1 MQWYYPLVDMKKF
14 YLILSTTLFIFYGTT
29 VAQENLSPTSRPD
42 SHAPI
47 GVMGDHLHKKGEFM
61 LSYRYMNMKMEDN
74 RDGTDDLSPETI
86 VTTVPNRFFGN
97 PMQPPTLRV
106 VPTDMTM
113 SMHMFGLMYAPAD
126 WITLMA
132 MTMVVNQEM
141 SHITFQGG
149 MGTNQLGT
157 FVTKA
162 SGLGDTRLSALIK
175 LIAKGEHRLHINAG
189 ISFPTGSI
197 TEEDDILTPM
207 DMRPTVRI
215 PYPMQL
221 GSGTFDLLPG
231 ITYYS
236 HSGDVGWG
244 GQLMGN
250 IRLGEND
257 EQYSLGNIIQIT
269 AWGSYMWAPWI
280 STAVRLTGFNQGTI
294 EGIDPAIM
302 LPVQTADPDFQG
314 GHRLDGS
321 LSVNMIGQ
329 KGFIRNH
336 RLALEYGVPFL
347 QDLNG
352 PQMKLKSSLSIGWQY
367 AF

>member
-1 MQWYYPLVDMKKF
+1 MKKL
-14 YLILSTTLFIFYGTT
+14 YIILSAIVGVCYGPAFAQDNPGPTT
-29 VAQENLSPTSRPD
+29 RPD

-74 RDGTDDLSPETI
+74 RDATDDLTPETI

-106 VPTDMTM
+106 VPTEMTM
-113 SMHMFGLMYAPAD
+113 HMHMFGLMYAPAN

-132 MTMVVNQEM
+132 MTMIVNQEM

-157 FVTKA
+157 FVTEA
-162 SGLGDTRLSALIK
+162 SGLGDTRLTALIK
-175 LIAKGEHRLHINAG
+175 LLSNGNHRLHLNAG

-207 DMRPTVRI
+207 DMRPMVRI

-236 HSGDVGWG
+236 HSGNIGWG

-250 IRLGEND
+250 VRLGEND
-257 EQYSLGNIIQIT
+257 EEYSLGNTLQVT

-280 STAVRLTGFNQGTI
+280 STAARLTRFSQGKI
-294 EGIDPAIM
+294 DGIDPTIK

-314 GHRLDGS
+314 GNRLDGC
-321 LSVNMIGQ
+321 LSVNLIGQ
-329 KGFIRNH
+329 KGFILNH
-336 RLALEYGVPFL
+336 RLAIEYGVPL
-347 QDLNG
+347 MQDLNG
-352 PQMKLKSSLSIGWQY
+352 PQMKVKSNLVLGWQY

>member
-1 MQWYYPLVDMKKF
+1 MKNF
-14 YLILSTTLFIFYGTT
+14 ILSASMVLLAITF
-29 VAQENLSPTSRPD
+29 VQAQNEPAPVSRPD

-61 LSYRYMNMKMEDN
+61 VSYRFMHMNMEDN
-74 RDGTDDLSPETI
+74 RDGSDDLSPETI
-86 VTTVPNRFFGN
+86 VTTVANRFFGM

-106 VPTDMTM
+106 VPTEMTM
-113 SMHMFGLMYAPAD
+113 NMHMFGLMYAPAN

-132 MTMVVNQEM
+132 MTMLVKQEM
-141 SHITFQGG
+141 THITFQGG
-149 MGTNQLGT
+149 MGTTQLGT
-157 FVTKA
+157 FVTEA
-162 SGLGDTRLSALIK
+162 NGLGDTRLTALIK
-175 LIAKGEHRLHINAG
+175 LISSGNNRLHLNAG
-189 ISFPTGSI
+189 VSFPTGSI

-207 DMRPTVRI
+207 DMRPTVRM

-236 HSGDVGWG
+236 RQGAIGWG
-244 GQLMGN
+244 GQLSGTV
-250 IRLGEND
+250 RTGEND
-257 EQYSLGNIIQIT
+257 QEYSLGNVFQVT

-280 STAVRLTGFNQGTI
+280 STAVRLTNTNRGEI
-294 EGIDPAIM
+294 EGIDQMIT

-314 GHRLDGS
+314 GSWLDGS
-321 LSVNMIGQ
+321 ISINLIGQ
-329 KGFIRNH
+329 SGIIRNH
-336 RLALEYGVPFL
+336 RLALEYGLPIA

-352 PQMKLKSSLSIGWQY
+352 PQMKAKSNLMVGWQY

>member
-1 MQWYYPLVDMKKF
+1 MSSLLLTQTYV
-14 YLILSTTLFIFYGTT
+14 S
-29 VAQENLSPTSRPD
+29 AQDEPVPVSRPD

-61 LSYRYMNMKMEDN
+61 LSYRFMNMKMEDN
-74 RDGTDDLSPETI
+74 ADATDDLSPETI
-86 VTTVPNRFFGN
+86 VTTVPNRFFGM

-106 VPTDMTM
+106 VPTEMTM
-113 SMHMFGLMYAPAD
+113 KMHMFGLMYAPAD

-132 MTMVVNQEM
+132 MVMIVNREM

-149 MGTNQLGT
+149 MGTNELGT
-157 FVTKA
+157 FTTEA

-175 LIAKGEHRLHINAG
+175 LLESGNHRLHVNAG
-189 ISFPTGSI
+189 ISLPTGSI

-236 HSGDVGWG
+236 HSNNIGWG
-244 GQLMGN
+244 AQMMANL
-250 IRLGEND
+250 RLGEND
-257 EQYSLGNIIQIT
+257 EGYSLGNIFQAT

-280 STAVRLTGFNQGTI
+280 STAARLSYLQRSKI
-294 EGIDPAIM
+294 DGIDPEIVA
-302 LPVQTADPDFQG
+302 PVQTADPDFQG
-314 GHRLDGS
+314 GRRLDGMVS
-321 LSVNMIGQ
+321 LNLIGQ
-329 KGFIRNH
+329 SGFIRNH
-336 RLALEYGVPFL
+336 RLALEYGGPLAQYVY
-347 QDLNG
+347 G
-352 PQMKLKSSLSIGWQY
+352 PQMKVKSSFTLGWQY